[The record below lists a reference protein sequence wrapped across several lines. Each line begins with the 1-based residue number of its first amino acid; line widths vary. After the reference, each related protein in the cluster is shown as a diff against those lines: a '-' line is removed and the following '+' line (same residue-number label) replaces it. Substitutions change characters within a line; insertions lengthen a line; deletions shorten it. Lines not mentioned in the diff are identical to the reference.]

1 MWNILFEYRGS
12 SVNKTFKRQGEN
24 IRMEI
29 VKRKVIKGRSHVEGY
44 QKPAHRE
51 ASG

>member
-1 MWNILFEYRGS
+1 MWNILFVYRGS

-29 VKRKVIKGRSHVEGY
+29 IKRKVIKRRS
-44 QKPAHRE
+44 Q
-51 ASG
+51 SGGLPKACT